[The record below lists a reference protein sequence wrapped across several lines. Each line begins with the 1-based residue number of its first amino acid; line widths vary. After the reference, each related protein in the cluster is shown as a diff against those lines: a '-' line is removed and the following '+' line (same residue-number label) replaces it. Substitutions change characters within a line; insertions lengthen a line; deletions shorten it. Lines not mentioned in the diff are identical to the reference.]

1 MSLYSGIP
9 RYASFGRVNIKSE
22 RNRTM
27 FENYLCINGKKQFRR
42 EERLLE
48 DDAQRRFDFMP

>member
-9 RYASFGRVNIKSE
+9 RYASFGRANIKSE

-42 EERLLE
+42 EERILE
-48 DDAQRRFDFMP
+48 DDAR